1 MAIPARITDFLKQKS
16 VAYEVMRHAA
26 AFTAQELAAVEHVK
40 GRDHAKVVVVQGA
53 RGRML
58 AVLPADHRVNLDK
71 LSRATGEPCTL
82 VDESEF
88 DRMFP
93 DCDRGTMPP
102 FGTLYDL
109 PTWVDRSLTTDE
121 YIVFE
126 AGSHTD
132 AIKMRYADF
141 EKLAGPRVAE
151 FAEKLH

>member
-1 MAIPARITDFLKQKS
+1 MAIPARITEFLKQKS
-16 VAYEVMRHAA
+16 VPYEVMRHAA

-40 GRDHAKVVVVQGA
+40 GRDHAKVVVVQTERA
-53 RGRML
+53 RML

-71 LSRATGEPCTL
+71 LSRAAGERCTL

-102 FGTLYDL
+102 FGALYDL
-109 PTWVDRSLTTDE
+109 PTWVDRSLTADQ

-132 AIKMRYADF
+132 AIKMLYKDF
-141 EKLAGPRVAE
+141 EKLADPRVAD

>member
-1 MAIPARITDFLKQKS
+1 LHPGRRVRIRSDVSGL
-16 VAYEVMRHAA
+16 
-26 AFTAQELAAVEHVK
+26 
-40 GRDHAKVVVVQGA
+40 
-53 RGRML
+53 
-58 AVLPADHRVNLDK
+58 
-71 LSRATGEPCTL
+71 
-82 VDESEF
+82 
-88 DRMFP
+88 
-93 DCDRGTMPP
+93 P

>member
-1 MAIPARITDFLKQKS
+1 MAIPARITEFLKQKS
-16 VAYEVMRHAA
+16 VPYEVMRHAA

-40 GRDHAKVVVVQGA
+40 GRNHAKVVVVQA
-53 RGRML
+53 ERSRML
-58 AVLPADHRVNLDK
+58 VVLPADHRVNLDK
-71 LSRATGEPCTL
+71 LSRATGQPCAL

-109 PTWVDRSLTTDE
+109 PTWVDRSLTVDKE
-121 YIVFE
+121 IVFE
-126 AGSHTD
+126 AGSHTE
-132 AIKMRYADF
+132 AIKMRYSDF
-141 EKLAGPRVAE
+141 EKLAAPRVAD

>member
-1 MAIPARITDFLKQKS
+1 MAIPARITDFLKQNS
-16 VAYEVMRHAA
+16 VSYEVMRHAA

-40 GRDHAKVVVVQGA
+40 GRDHAKVVVVQSDGK
-53 RGRML
+53 RVL
-58 AVLPADHRVNLDK
+58 AVLRADHRVNLDK
-71 LSRATGEPCTL
+71 LSRATGQVCTL
-82 VDESEF
+82 VDETEF

-102 FGTLYDL
+102 FGGLYDL

-126 AGSHTD
+126 AGTHTD
-132 AIKMRYADF
+132 AIKMRYVDF
-141 EKLAGPRVAE
+141 ERLARPRVAE

>member
-1 MAIPARITDFLKQKS
+1 MAIPARITDFLKQNGVS
-16 VAYEVMRHAA
+16 FEVMRHPA

-40 GRDHAKVVVVQGA
+40 GRNHAKVVVVQMDQ
-53 RGRML
+53 GRII

-71 LSRATGEPCTL
+71 LSRATGKPCAL
-82 VDESEF
+82 ADESDF

-102 FGTLYDL
+102 FGALYDL
-109 PTWVDRSLTTDE
+109 PTWVDRSLTADE

-126 AGSHTD
+126 AGTHTD
-132 AIKMRYADF
+132 AIKIRYSDF
-141 EKLAGPRVAE
+141 ERVAKPRVAE